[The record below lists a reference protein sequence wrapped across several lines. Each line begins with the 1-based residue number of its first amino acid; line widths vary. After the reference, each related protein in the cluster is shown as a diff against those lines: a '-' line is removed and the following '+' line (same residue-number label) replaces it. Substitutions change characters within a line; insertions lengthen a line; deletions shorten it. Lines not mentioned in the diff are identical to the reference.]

1 LASQGFLRE
10 GFLCGIG
17 GLRRP
22 FVILV
27 AASAANVALEV
38 LFVYGFGWGI
48 SGSAWGTVLAQ
59 MAWSNHR
66 LRALARP

>member
-1 LASQGFLRE
+1 M
-10 GFLCGIG
+10 
-17 GLRRP
+17 
-22 FVILV
+22 ILV